1 MDGRRIDVLEL
12 TELGSR
18 TETAAGRGHG

>member
-12 TELGSR
+12 IELGSR
-18 TETAAGRGHG
+18 AEAAAGRSL